1 MELPRTELES
11 DLVGTAL
18 PIRAPGVWY
27 GAPFIAAKYCGL
39 VEPRWM
45 NGEWQHGWHPVEH
58 NIHPELVVGNNG
70 KSRDRRGIDHF
81 WVARRDQAAYLRLH
95 GYKRVEAIGL
105 PIVYLPQPEVERETG
120 SLLVMP
126 VHSLSYTKHSWDF
139 DRYADEIAQIAGRF
153 SRVVAC
159 VHPACYQ
166 KDYWVI
172 SFRNRGIPVISGAEL
187 TDRNSL
193 LRMAVLLSRF
203 EFMTTNGLGSHLVYA
218 AYYGAK
224 PSIFGN
230 IASHAP
236 TDFSED
242 IFYRNCPEILQA
254 TLEMLGE
261 PHLRKTYPEFFCTPW
276 AAKTCVEWGS
286 WQVGVQCKRSQKEL
300 RRLFRWTVMNRAASR
315 LKGLARK
322 TPFWNSAKAL
332 RNRMFRWP
340 MRSER

>member
-1 MELPRTELES
+1 

-18 PIRAPGVWY
+18 PIRAPGVSY
-27 GAPFIAAKYCGL
+27 GAQFIAAKYCGF

-58 NIHPELVVGNNG
+58 NIHPELVVVNTGNR
-70 KSRDRRGIDHF
+70 RDRRGIDRF

-95 GYKRVEAIGL
+95 GYKRVEGIGL
-105 PIVYLPQPEVERETG
+105 PIVYLLHPEVERETR
-120 SLLVMP
+120 SLLVVP
-126 VHSLSYTKHSWDF
+126 VHSMSYTTHSWDF

-159 VHPACYQ
+159 VHPACFQ

-224 PSIFGN
+224 PSIFGS

-242 IFYRNCPEILQA
+242 LFYRNCPEILQA

-261 PHLRKTYPEFFCTPW
+261 PHLRKTYP
-276 AAKTCVEWGS
+276 
-286 WQVGVQCKRSQKEL
+286 
-300 RRLFRWTVMNRAASR
+300 
-315 LKGLARK
+315 
-322 TPFWNSAKAL
+322 
-332 RNRMFRWP
+332 
-340 MRSER
+340 